1 MNKMD
6 YGRSVVTIRVLEK
19 KLFTQSKLNR
29 MIDVETPDEVFK
41 MLGETEY
48 FQSMSDISD
57 LQEYELILKR
67 ETERV
72 FNLVRELSNDARIVD
87 VLSLKYDYHNLKV
100 LFKSKFLNTDMSNL
114 LMNAGILNA
123 DKLKIK
129 FDLKNYFDLSDEFV
143 SAIKEVEK
151 NFGETNNPQMI
162 DIIIDKYYYKHL
174 SRMAKEIDVK
184 LINDYVSS
192 IIDFQNIITLFRV
205 KKQNKDITF
214 LEKVIYD
221 GGNISKSKIVES
233 LNDTT
238 DTILSKF
245 KRENIS
251 SYLVSGIESYTE
263 SNKLSDLEKNRDN
276 FLLNLTEDS
285 KYVLFGPE
293 PLFTYLLVKEN
304 EINSIRV
311 IMVGKLN
318 NIDTKEIRE
327 RLRDTYA

>member
-19 KLFTQSKLNR
+19 KLFTQSRLNR
-29 MIDVETPDEVFK
+29 MIDVETPEEVLK
-41 MLGETEY
+41 ILGETEY
-48 FQSMSDISD
+48 SQNMSEIAN

-72 FNLVRELSNDARIVD
+72 FNLVRELSNDTKIVD

-100 LFKSKFLNTDMSNL
+100 LFKSKFLDIDMSNL
-114 LMNAGILNA
+114 LMNAGILDI
-123 DKLKIK
+123 DKLKVK
-129 FDLKNYFDLSDEFV
+129 FELKNYFDLADEFV

-151 NFGETNNPQMI
+151 NFSENHNPQMI

-174 SRMAKEIDVK
+174 SRIAKQIDSK
-184 LINDYVSS
+184 LINNYVSG

-205 KKQNKDITF
+205 KKQNKDINF
-214 LEKVIYD
+214 LEKVVYE
-221 GGNISKSKIVES
+221 GGNINREKIIDS
-233 LNDTT
+233 LNDTS

-245 KRENIS
+245 KREKIS
-251 SYLVSGIESYTE
+251 SYLVNGIESYSE

-276 FLLNLTEDS
+276 FLLSLTEDS
-285 KYVLFGPE
+285 KYILFGPE

-318 NIDTKEIRE
+318 NINTKEIRE